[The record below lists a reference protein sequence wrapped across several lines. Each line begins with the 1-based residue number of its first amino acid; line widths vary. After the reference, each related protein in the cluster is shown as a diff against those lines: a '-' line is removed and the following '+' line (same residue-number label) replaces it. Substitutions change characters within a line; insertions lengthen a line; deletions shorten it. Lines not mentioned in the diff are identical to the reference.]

1 MNEKRLLLVVAVQLP
16 ENQSAKTRAS
26 SQAYRDGWD
35 TIFGAKQKREE
46 TAALN

>member
-26 SQAYRDGWD
+26 TQSYRDGWD
-35 TIFGAKQKREE
+35 AIFGQKQKEE
-46 TAALN
+46 TVTYN